1 MIEYRM
7 DAGKFT
13 SLPSKIKADF
23 IKTIKEYKDT
33 SGFDLDFR
41 YLWFTITE
49 ENLLLLTL
57 QTPAILN
64 YFRRKQ

>member
-1 MIEYRM
+1 MIKYRI
-7 DAGKFT
+7 DAEKFT
-13 SLPSKIKADF
+13 NLPNRIKVDF
-23 IKTIKEYKDT
+23 IRTIKEYSAT

-57 QTPAILN
+57 QTPEILT
-64 YFRRKQ
+64 YFRRKK

>member
-1 MIEYRM
+1 MIEYRI
-7 DAGKFT
+7 DAEKFT
-13 SLPSKIKADF
+13 NLPNRIKVDS
-23 IKTIKEYKDT
+23 IRTIKEYSAT